1 VDANTRQSWS
11 DRLPAICLIL
21 ALAAVVIVYFSVSG
35 DPLYRLTIIIGYS
48 ILILLFFIGLMV
60 LIAIATG
67 KIDLS
72 LLLSE
77 SGGGASMS
85 RFQLLI
91 FTFLIAFSIF
101 MMIVSSGTCGVSG
114 ASRTGAAARTMAFG
128 KPGPLVGLTTSGPCT
143 PMKFPAIPS
152 EILMLLGISA
162 STYAV
167 SKGIQSSTP
176 GMTKKGSG
184 QTTTT
189 VTTPPATPAT
199 TTVQTP
205 AAGQTATVRTT
216 APAPGAAGT
225 TTTVQTPNLDDNPK

>member
-1 VDANTRQSWS
+1 MDEATQRPTPSNWIP
-11 DRLPAICLIL
+11 LICLAL
-21 ALAAVVIVYFSVSG
+21 ALAAVAIVYFSVAG
-35 DPLYRLTIIIGYS
+35 DPLYRLTVIVGYVM
-48 ILILLFFIGLMV
+48 LILLFFIGLMV
-60 LIAIATG
+60 LIAMATG

-72 LLLSE
+72 LLLNE

-91 FTFLIAFSIF
+91 FTFLIAFSLF
-101 MMIVSSGTCGVSG
+101 LMIVSS
-114 ASRTGAAARTMAFG
+114 
-128 KPGPLVGLTTSGPCT
+128 KP
-143 PMKFPAIPS
+143 MRFPAIPS
-152 EILMLLGISA
+152 EVLMLLGISA

-176 GMTKKGSG
+176 SMTKRGSG

-216 APAPGAAGT
+216 APAQGAGGT

>member
-1 VDANTRQSWS
+1 MNANTRQAWS

-21 ALAAVVIVYFSVSG
+21 ALVAVVIVYFSVPG
-35 DPLYRLTIIIGYS
+35 DPLYRLTIIVGYV

-67 KIDLS
+67 RIDLS
-72 LLLSE
+72 LLLTE

-101 MMIVSSGTCGVSG
+101 MMIVSSGTCGMSG
-114 ASRTGAAARTMAFG
+114 ASRTAAGRPGPFG
-128 KPGPLVGLTTSGPCT
+128 KPVLAGGLATSAPCT
-143 PMKFPAIPS
+143 PMKFPAIPT
-152 EILMLLGISA
+152 EILLLLGISA

-167 SKGIQSSTP
+167 SKGIQSSAP
-176 GMTKKGSG
+176 SLTKKGAG

-189 VTTPPATPAT
+189 VTTPPATSAT
-199 TTVQTP
+199 TTVRTP
-205 AAGQTATVRTT
+205 AAGQTATVQTT
-216 APAPGAAGT
+216 APAPGVAGT

>member
-1 VDANTRQSWS
+1 VDANTRQYWS

-21 ALAAVVIVYFSVSG
+21 ALAAVVIVYFSVPG
-35 DPLYRLTIIIGYS
+35 DPLYRLTIIVGYV

-67 KIDLS
+67 KIDLT
-72 LLLSE
+72 LLLTE

-101 MMIVSSGTCGVSG
+101 MMIVASGTCGASG
-114 ASRTGAAARTMAFG
+114 ARTVAAGRPGAFG
-128 KPGPLVGLTTSGPCT
+128 KPAPAGGVATSGPCG
-143 PMKFPAIPS
+143 PMKFPAIPT
-152 EILMLLGISA
+152 EILLLLGISA

-176 GMTKKGSG
+176 SMTKKGAG

-216 APAPGAAGT
+216 APAPGAGGT

>member
-1 VDANTRQSWS
+1 MDATPRQSWS
-11 DRLPAICLIL
+11 NLLPLICLIL
-21 ALAAVVIVYFSVSG
+21 AIAAVVIVYFSVSG
-35 DPLYRLTIIIGYS
+35 DPLYRLTIIAGYV

-72 LLLSE
+72 LLLTE

-91 FTFLIAFSIF
+91 FTFLIAFSLF
-101 MMIVSSGTCGVSG
+101 LMIVSSGTCG
-114 ASRTGAAARTMAFG
+114 ASRTTAARPGPFG
-128 KPGPLVGLTTSGPCT
+128 KPSPLGGLATSGPCT
-143 PMKFPAIPS
+143 PMKFPVIPS
-152 EILMLLGISA
+152 EVLLLLGISA

-167 SKGIQSSTP
+167 SKGIQSSAP
-176 GMTKKGSG
+176 SLTKKGAG

-189 VTTPPATPAT
+189 VTSPPATPST

-205 AAGQTATVRTT
+205 AAGQTTTVRTPS
-216 APAPGAAGT
+216 PAPGAAGT
-225 TTTVQTPNLDDNPK
+225 TTTVQTPNLDDNPG

>member
-21 ALAAVVIVYFSVSG
+21 ALVAVIIVYFSVSG
-35 DPLYRLTIIIGYS
+35 DPLYRLTIIVGYV

-67 KIDLS
+67 KIDLT

-101 MMIVSSGTCGVSG
+101 MMIVSSGMCG
-114 ASRTGAAARTMAFG
+114 ASGSRTAAAARSGAFG
-128 KPGPLVGLTTSGPCT
+128 KLAPAGGLAPSGPCG
-143 PMKFPAIPS
+143 PMKFPAIPT
-152 EILMLLGISA
+152 EILLLLGISA

-184 QTTTT
+184 QTVTR
-189 VTTPPATPAT
+189 VTTPSSTPAT

-216 APAPGAAGT
+216 APAQGAGGT

>member
-1 VDANTRQSWS
+1 MDETPRQSWS
-11 DRLPAICLIL
+11 SLLPLICLIL
-21 ALAAVVIVYFSVSG
+21 AIAAVVIVYFSVSG
-35 DPLYRLTIIIGYS
+35 DPLYRLTVIVGYV

-77 SGGGASMS
+77 AGGGASMS

-91 FTFLIAFSIF
+91 FTFLIAFSLF
-101 MMIVSSGTCGVSG
+101 LMIVSSGTCGT
-114 ASRTGAAARTMAFG
+114 SRTAAVGRPGAFG
-128 KPGPLVGLTTSGPCT
+128 KPGLLGAQAPSGPCP

-152 EILMLLGISA
+152 EVLMLLGISA

-176 GMTKKGSG
+176 SMTKKGAG

-189 VTTPPATPAT
+189 VTTPRATPST

-205 AAGQTATVRTT
+205 AAGQTTTVQTPN
-216 APAPGAAGT
+216 PAPGAAGT
-225 TTTVQTPNLDDNPK
+225 TTTVQTPNLDDNPR

>member
-1 VDANTRQSWS
+1 VEAPQRQSWS
-11 DRLPAICLIL
+11 SWLPSICLIL
-21 ALAAVVIVYFSVSG
+21 AIAAVLIVYFSVSG
-35 DPLYRLTIIIGYS
+35 TPLYRLTVIVGYV

-72 LLLSE
+72 LLLTE

-91 FTFLIAFSIF
+91 FTFLIAFCIF
-101 MMIVSSGTCGVSG
+101 MMVVSSG
-114 ASRTGAAARTMAFG
+114 
-128 KPGPLVGLTTSGPCT
+128 PPL
-143 PMKFPAIPS
+143 KFPAIPS
-152 EILMLLGISA
+152 EILLLLGISA

-167 SKGIQSSTP
+167 SKGIQSSSP
-176 GMTKKGSG
+176 NLTKKGAG

-189 VTTPPATPAT
+189 VTSPPSTPST

-205 AAGQTATVRTT
+205 AAGQTTTVQT
-216 APAPGAAGT
+216 PAPPAGQGTAGT
-225 TTTVQTPNLDDNPK
+225 TTTVQTPNLDDTPK

>member
-1 VDANTRQSWS
+1 VDANTRQYWS

-21 ALAAVVIVYFSVSG
+21 ALAAVVIVYFSVPG
-35 DPLYRLTIIIGYS
+35 DPLYRLTIIVGYV

-67 KIDLS
+67 KIDLT
-72 LLLSE
+72 LLLTE

-101 MMIVSSGTCGVSG
+101 MMIVASG
-114 ASRTGAAARTMAFG
+114 ACGTPGSRTAAARPGAFG
-128 KPGPLVGLTTSGPCT
+128 RLAPAGGVATSGPCG
-143 PMKFPAIPS
+143 PMKFPAIPT
-152 EILMLLGISA
+152 EILLLLGISA

-176 GMTKKGSG
+176 SMTKKGAG

-216 APAPGAAGT
+216 APAPCAGGT

>member
-1 VDANTRQSWS
+1 MDATPRQSWS
-11 DRLPAICLIL
+11 NLLPLICLIL
-21 ALAAVVIVYFSVSG
+21 AIAAVVIVYFSVGG
-35 DPLYRLTIIIGYS
+35 DPLYRLTIIVGYV

-72 LLLSE
+72 LLLTE

-101 MMIVSSGTCGVSG
+101 MMVVSSGTCGVSG
-114 ASRTGAAARTMAFG
+114 KSGTLG
-128 KPGPLVGLTTSGPCT
+128 KPGLLGGTGSSGPCT

-152 EILMLLGISA
+152 EILVLLGISA

-167 SKGIQSSTP
+167 SKGIQSSSP
-176 GMTKKGSG
+176 NLTKKGAG

-189 VTTPPATPAT
+189 VTSPPATPST

-205 AAGQTATVRTT
+205 AAGQTTTVQTT
-216 APAPGAAGT
+216 SPPSGPGAAGT

>member
-1 VDANTRQSWS
+1 MDATPRQSWS
-11 DRLPAICLIL
+11 NLLPLICLIL
-21 ALAAVVIVYFSVSG
+21 AITAVVIVYFSVPG
-35 DPLYRLTIIIGYS
+35 DPLYRLTVIVGYV

-72 LLLSE
+72 LLLTE

-91 FTFLIAFSIF
+91 FTFLIAFSLF
-101 MMIVSSGTCGVSG
+101 LMIVSSGTCGTSG
-114 ASRTGAAARTMAFG
+114 GFRTAAGRPGAFG
-128 KPGPLVGLTTSGPCT
+128 KAGPLSGLATSGPCA

-152 EILMLLGISA
+152 EVLLLLGISA

-176 GMTKKGSG
+176 SMTKKGAG

-189 VTTPPATPAT
+189 VTTPPATPST

-205 AAGQTATVRTT
+205 AAGQTTTVQTP

-225 TTTVQTPNLDDNPK
+225 TTTVQTPNLDDNPR